1 MLAKDIMTKPVT
13 TVKPSTTPRELAK
26 IFTDHNISGVPVLDT
41 RGKLTGIVS
50 DGDILTRKGKRVSS
64 LMSKRIISVREDAPV
79 EEIANLMTA
88 HKVKRVPVLR
98 GEKLVGIVSRADI
111 VRAIAMGKHIAMHT
125 PIYDL

>member
-1 MLAKDIMTKPVT
+1 MLAKDIMTEQVT
-13 TVKPSTTPRELAK
+13 TVNANMTPGELAK
-26 IFTDHNISGVPVLDT
+26 IFTRHHISGAPVLDEK
-41 RGKLTGIVS
+41 GELMGIVS
-50 DGDILTRKGKRVSS
+50 DGDILNKEGKRVSS
-64 LMSKRIISVREDAPV
+64 LMSKRIISVSEDTPV

-88 HKVKRVPVLR
+88 RKIKRVPVLR